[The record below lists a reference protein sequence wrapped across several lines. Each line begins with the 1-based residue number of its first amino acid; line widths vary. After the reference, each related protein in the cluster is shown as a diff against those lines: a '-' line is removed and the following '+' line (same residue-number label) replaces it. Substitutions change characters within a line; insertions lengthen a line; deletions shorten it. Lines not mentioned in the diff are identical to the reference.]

1 MSQNKNKKSIVTPTS
16 SGNQKKKESG
26 GGGEAMCQMKLMCK
40 CSWAFLSFRVCLG
53 SAFCASQ
60 HVYVSPFFFLVEKFD
75 FSTYFQS
82 HVGPVHCS
90 QTHKFHF
97 STTFSLKMDPTVL
110 FTYLKIIFLQYFS
123 VFNFSFQLYSNG
135 PLLISTRLGNVKM
148 IQLKLLTFF
157 GIFND
162 TVWSICNKY
171 INFSVAY

>member
-1 MSQNKNKKSIVTPTS
+1 
-16 SGNQKKKESG
+16 
-26 GGGEAMCQMKLMCK
+26 MKPMCK

-97 STTFSLKMDPTVL
+97 STTFSLKVGPIVL
-110 FTYLKIIFLQYFS
+110 FTHLKIILLQCFS
-123 VFNFSFQLYSNG
+123 VFSCIQTDSYSSNFPLSSFFPILGIISKTFYI
-135 PLLISTRLGNVKM
+135 LI
-148 IQLKLLTFF
+148 FF
-157 GIFND
+157 HFFFHPPQNPFYQ
-162 TVWSICNKY
+162 THSKTL
-171 INFSVAY
+171 